1 MIDEIS
7 MVPSRLFRNIDS
19 RLREIFSSDKPF
31 GGKSVLLCGDLYQL
45 PPIYRD
51 PIYKADCSSM
61 QSIVGFELW
70 RSFQMAELTEV
81 MRQRDDIDFV
91 DLLNQVRLGEL
102 DEEKEEL
109 LKSRFITKDS
119 PDYPANITHIYA
131 ENKPVDLYNLQML
144 EKLPTEKHLFCTR

>member
-45 PPIYRD
+45 LPIYRD

-91 DLLNQVRLGEL
+91 DLLNQVCLGEL
-102 DEEKEEL
+102 NEEKEEL

-119 PDYPANITHIYA
+119 PDYPANITYIYA

-144 EKLPTEKHLFCTR
+144 EKLPTERLESI